1 MKSTT
6 TNLKTLLTCVLQEQ
20 VDLNRVNQAYLK
32 TIDAVAGLGTD
43 VPAVLIAIKML
54 RSSAEF
60 DKYKLKF
67 KDNKTGYN
75 SFQNMINGEY
85 DTFNGAD
92 ILSIIRVLQKINVFA
107 VANLYTDNG
116 GNVRFRPGTFKFSK
130 TMLQPVMSAANQKQ
144 WLTLLPKAVLW
155 WKNWLSSP
163 ITQKKVQSNWDT
175 WYRPGSVSV
184 NYIFPD
190 YFKML
195 DSLKIKFY
203 DELDP
208 INWSDITDNAYAFV
222 KGFKLY
228 SDNTI
233 YINLTQNDPDPYG
246 TLIHE
251 IQHIIY
257 GMQPLNPEEKIH
269 DIFVTK
275 NTKRATPNS
284 IESSLRTTND
294 INDQILKQSAAVIKS
309 LGLDMTAARLGLWK
323 LRADN
328 YSRPSYICQ
337 ATEKMSN
344 IMSVRSHFK
353 LKPGQN
359 ITIAMLKPYIEHK
372 KKNTDISWILL
383 CWAKNGFPDL
393 NKMINRINTLAANDT
408 GPRRGPNV
416 A

>member
-1 MKSTT
+1 MKPTT

-20 VDLNRVNQAYLK
+20 VDKARVNKAYLQ
-32 TIDAVAGLGTD
+32 TVNAVKGIGTD
-43 VPAVLIAIKML
+43 VPAVLNSIKML
-54 RSSAEF
+54 RSRNEF
-60 DKYKLKF
+60 LEYMVKFQDK
-67 KDNKTGYN
+67 KTGY
-75 SFQNMINGEY
+75 SFFPEMINAEY
-85 DTFNGAD
+85 DRLN
-92 ILSIIRVLQKINVFA
+92 LSDVQQIVAALRNINVSSN
-107 VANLYTDNG
+107 VITTKNIYGINLFSKFQIEWTKLPTVT
-116 GNVRFRPGTFKFSK
+116 GNVNSSIYK
-130 TMLQPVMSAANQKQ
+130 KQ
-144 WLTLLPKAVLW
+144 WITLLPKAVLW
-155 WKNWLSSP
+155 WKNWLSNP
-163 ITQKKVQSNWDT
+163 ITKNKVQANWDAK
-175 WYRPGSVSV
+175 YPKGLVSV
-184 NYIFPD
+184 KYIFPD

-208 INWSDITDNAYAFV
+208 INWSDITDDAYAFV

-257 GMQPLNPEEKIH
+257 GMQPLNPEEKIR

-284 IESSLRTTND
+284 IEASSRIKPDTQT
-294 INDQILKQSAAVIKS
+294 LKQSAAVIKS
-309 LGLDMTAARLGLWK
+309 LGLDMKPARLRSWK
-323 LRADN
+323 LSADN

-344 IMSVRSHFK
+344 IMSIRSHFK

-359 ITIAMLKPYIEHK
+359 ITIAMLKPYIERK
-372 KKNTDISWILL
+372 KTNTDIGWIIL

-408 GPRRGPNV
+408 GPRRGTNV

>member
-1 MKSTT
+1 M
-6 TNLKTLLTCVLQEQ
+6 NLQTLLTHILQEQ

-32 TIDAVAGLGTD
+32 TINAVAGLGTD

-54 RSSAEF
+54 KSSAEF

-67 KDNKTGYN
+67 KDKKTGYD

-85 DTFNGAD
+85 DTFNASD
-92 ILSIIRVLQKINVFA
+92 ILSIIRVLQKINVYTI
-107 VANLYTDNG
+107 ANMYTNNAGQD
-116 GNVRFRPGTFKFSK
+116 RFRVGSFKFNK
-130 TMLQPVMSAANQKQ
+130 TTYQPLPIISTADQKK

-175 WYRPGSVSV
+175 WYIPGSVSV
-184 NYIFPD
+184 KYIFPD

-208 INWSDITDNAYAFV
+208 INWSNITDTAYAFV
-222 KGFKLY
+222 NGFRLY

-233 YINLTQNDPDPYG
+233 YINLTQNDPEPFD

-257 GMQPLNPEEKIH
+257 NIKPLNPEEKIR

-284 IESSLRTTND
+284 IESSLRPTNND
-294 INDQILKQSAAVIKS
+294 YNDQLLRQSSNVIKS
-309 LGLDMTAARLGLWK
+309 MGLDMTATRLTLWK
-323 LRADN
+323 LSADN
-328 YSRPSYICQ
+328 YKRPAYVCQ

-344 IMSVRSHFK
+344 IMSIRSHFK

-359 ITIAMLKPYIEHK
+359 ITIEMLKPYIEGK
-372 KKNTDISWILL
+372 KKNTDISWIIL
-383 CWAKNGFPDL
+383 CWAKNGFPNL
-393 NKMINRINTLAANDT
+393 NKMINRINTLAVNNT
-408 GPRRGPNV
+408 GTNRGPNV

>member
-1 MKSTT
+1 M
-6 TNLKTLLTCVLQEQ
+6 NLQTLLTHILQEQ

-32 TIDAVAGLGTD
+32 TINAVAGLGTD

-54 RSSAEF
+54 KSSAEF

-67 KDNKTGYN
+67 KDKKTGYD

-85 DTFNGAD
+85 DTFNASD
-92 ILSIIRVLQKINVFA
+92 ILSIIRVLQKINVYTI
-107 VANLYTDNG
+107 ANMYTNNAGQD
-116 GNVRFRPGTFKFSK
+116 RFRVGSFKFNK
-130 TMLQPVMSAANQKQ
+130 TTYQPLPIISTADQKK

-155 WKNWLSSP
+155 WKNWLSNP
-163 ITQKKVQSNWDT
+163 ITQKKVQSNWDK
-175 WYRPGSVSV
+175 WYLPGSVSV
-184 NYIFPD
+184 KYIFSD
-190 YFKML
+190 YFNML

-208 INWSDITDNAYAFV
+208 INWSNITDTAYAFV
-222 KGFKLY
+222 NGFRLY

-233 YINLTQNDPDPYG
+233 YINLTQNDPEPFD

-257 GMQPLNPEEKIH
+257 NIKPLNPEEKIR

-284 IESSLRTTND
+284 IESSLRPTNND
-294 INDQILKQSAAVIKS
+294 YNDQLLRQSSNVIKS
-309 LGLDMTAARLGLWK
+309 MGLDMTATRLTLWK
-323 LRADN
+323 LDADN
-328 YSRPSYICQ
+328 YKRPAYVCQ

-344 IMSVRSHFK
+344 IMSIRSHFK

-359 ITIAMLKPYIEHK
+359 ITIEMLKPYIEGK
-372 KKNTDISWILL
+372 KKNTDISWIIL
-383 CWAKNGFPDL
+383 CWAKNGFPNL
-393 NKMINRINTLAANDT
+393 NKMINRINTLAVNNT
-408 GPRRGPNV
+408 GTNRGPNV

>member
-43 VPAVLIAIKML
+43 VPAVLIAIKMVK
-54 RSSAEF
+54 SSAEF

-107 VANLYTDNG
+107 VANMYTDNG
-116 GNVRFRPGTFKFSK
+116 GNDRFRPGTFKLNK
-130 TMLQPVMSAANQKQ
+130 AIYQPTMPAANQKQ

-163 ITQKKVQSNWDT
+163 ITKNKVQANWDAK
-175 WYRPGSVSV
+175 YPKGLVSV
-184 NYIFPD
+184 KYIFPD

-203 DELDP
+203 DQRNLD
-208 INWSDITDNAYAFV
+208 IWNDTSDTAYAFV
-222 KGFKLY
+222 NRFNIH

-233 YINLTQNDPDPYG
+233 YVNRTQNDPDPYG

-275 NTKRATPNS
+275 NTKRATTNS
-284 IESSLRTTND
+284 IESSSR
-294 INDQILKQSAAVIKS
+294 INPDTQILKQSAAVIKS
-309 LGLDMTAARLGLWK
+309 LGLDMTANRLANWK
-323 LRADN
+323 RHAEKEEKRN
-328 YSRPSYICQ
+328 PGYVCRE
-337 ATEKMSN
+337 TEKMSN
-344 IMSVRSHFK
+344 IMSIRSWFK

-372 KKNTDISWILL
+372 KAHTDISWILL

-408 GPRRGPNV
+408 GPKRGPNV

>member
-1 MKSTT
+1 M
-6 TNLKTLLTCVLQEQ
+6 NLQTLLTHILQEQ

-32 TIDAVAGLGTD
+32 TINAVAGLGTD

-54 RSSAEF
+54 KSSAEF

-85 DTFNGAD
+85 DALNGSD
-92 ILSIIRVLQKINVFA
+92 ILYILRVLQKINVFA
-107 VANLYTDNG
+107 DAGLYTDNG
-116 GNVRFRPGTFKFSK
+116 GNVRFRPGNFTFIK
-130 TMLQPVMSAANQKQ
+130 TRLPTMSAANQKQ
-144 WLTLLPKAVLW
+144 WLTLLPKAVQW

-175 WYRPGSVSV
+175 WYRSGSVSV
-184 NYIFPD
+184 KYIFPG

-208 INWSDITDNAYAFV
+208 INWSDGQNAFAFV
-222 KGFKLY
+222 RPFLIY

-233 YINLTQNDPDPYG
+233 YINLTKSDPEPYD

-257 GMQPLNPEEKIH
+257 NIKPLNPDEKIH
-269 DIFVTK
+269 DVFVTK
-275 NTKRATPNS
+275 NTKRATTKS
-284 IESSLRTTND
+284 IESSRETSYYDTQTLNR
-294 INDQILKQSAAVIKS
+294 AAIVIKS
-309 LGLDMTAARLGLWK
+309 LGLDIDADRLLGWKRQAYTANAEDPAYVCRE
-323 LRADN
+323 
-328 YSRPSYICQ
+328 
-337 ATEKMSN
+337 TEKMSN
-344 IMSVRSHFK
+344 IMAIRSLFK
-353 LKPGQN
+353 LNPGQN
-359 ITIAMLKPYIEHK
+359 ITIAMLKPYIERK
-372 KKNTDISWILL
+372 KSHTDITWIIL

-393 NKMINRINTLAANDT
+393 NTMINRINALAVNNT
-408 GPRRGPNV
+408 GTNRGPNV